1 VGTNTNTEATTDARG
16 PRCLRDDR
24 PVRRCTA
31 AAGSAVGRG
40 VEAVV
45 RRAAFWTSIAF
56 PAAYVVGAVVP
67 IAAALP
73 VGWLPLAIATHLL
86 LLWVGHGAHHPE

>member
-1 VGTNTNTEATTDARG
+1 MGTNTNADGRRPG
-16 PRCLRDDR
+16 CLRDDR
-24 PVRRCTA
+24 PVRSCTA

-40 VEAVV
+40 IEATV
-45 RRAAFWTSIAF
+45 RRAAFWTAIAF
-56 PAAYVVGAVVP
+56 PAVYVAGAVDPV
-67 IAAALP
+67 AAALP

>member
-1 VGTNTNTEATTDARG
+1 MGTNTSTDATADARG

-40 VEAVV
+40 VEAGV
-45 RRAAFWTSIAF
+45 RRVAFWAAIAL
-56 PAAYVVGAVVP
+56 PAVYVAGAVEPVSS
-67 IAAALP
+67 ALP
-73 VGWLPLAIATHLL
+73 TGWLPLAIAANLL

>member
-1 VGTNTNTEATTDARG
+1 VGGTSTNTDRRR

-24 PVRRCTA
+24 PVRSCTA

-40 VEAVV
+40 IEATV
-45 RRAAFWTSIAF
+45 RRVAFWTAIAF
-56 PAAYVVGAVVP
+56 PAVYVAGAVDPV
-67 IAAALP
+67 AAALP
-73 VGWLPLAIATHLL
+73 VGWLALALATHLL

>member
-1 VGTNTNTEATTDARG
+1 MRTNTNADGRRPG
-16 PRCLRDDR
+16 CLRDDH

-40 VEAVV
+40 IEAAV
-45 RRAAFWTSIAF
+45 RRAAFWTAIAF
-56 PAAYVVGAVVP
+56 PAVYVFGAVDPV
-67 IAAALP
+67 AAALP

-86 LLWVGHGAHHPE
+86 LLWVGHGAHHSA

>member
-1 VGTNTNTEATTDARG
+1 MGTNTNADGRG
-16 PRCLRDDR
+16 PGCLRDDR
-24 PVRRCTA
+24 PVRSCTT

-40 VEAVV
+40 IEATV
-45 RRAAFWTSIAF
+45 RRVAFWMSIAF
-56 PAAYVVGAVVP
+56 PAVYVFGAVDPV
-67 IAAALP
+67 AAALP